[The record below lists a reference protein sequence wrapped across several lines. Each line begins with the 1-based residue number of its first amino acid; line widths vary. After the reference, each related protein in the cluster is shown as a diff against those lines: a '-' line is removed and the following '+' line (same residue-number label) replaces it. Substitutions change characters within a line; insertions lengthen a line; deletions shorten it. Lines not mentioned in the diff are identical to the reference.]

1 MRIKILNYNISN
13 GFHTSEESYKLEKN
27 RIKLAQKIVK
37 KENPDILCLT
47 EACFAAPNPF
57 NIKMDYQKI
66 FPYKFAFFTSRTK
79 QWGNLILS
87 KYPFYKVFSNSNRRF
102 AGITAIIPIN
112 GKSLFI
118 DLIHPAPEISDLER
132 IENMKKILNKE
143 KLTGNYV
150 LTGDFNSLSHE
161 DNYNNQEIK
170 DYLGKIALNPGTV
183 DALLDKKFI
192 KFLLKNKL
200 IDVMKKFDDS
210 FTIPTDYID
219 KIKGCP
225 LRLDYFF
232 VSKKIKVINAKVI
245 KNPVTEHASDHYPLV
260 MEIEI

>member
-1 MRIKILNYNISN
+1 MKLKILNYNISN
-13 GFHTSEESYKLEKN
+13 GFHTLNLPYILEKE

-37 KENPDILCLT
+37 NENPDILCLT

-57 NIKMDYQKI
+57 NIRVDYQKI
-66 FPYKFAFFTSRTK
+66 FPYKYAFFTSRTK

-87 KYPFYKVFSNSNRRF
+87 KYPFYKVFSNSNRKF
-102 AGITAIIPIN
+102 AGITARIPI
-112 GKSLFI
+112 KDQTLFI
-118 DLIHPAPEISDLER
+118 DLIHTAPEISDWER
-132 IENMKKILNKE
+132 TENMKRMLDQE
-143 KLTGNYV
+143 KLNGSYI

-161 DNYNNQEIK
+161 DNYDDQEIK

-183 DALLDKKFI
+183 EALLEKKFVR
-192 KFLLKNKL
+192 FLLKKGL
-200 IDVMKKFDDS
+200 IDVMKKYDDS

-225 LRLDYFF
+225 LRLDYFL
-232 VSKKIKVINAKVI
+232 VSKKIKVINARVI
-245 KNPVTEHASDHYPLV
+245 KNSTTEQASDHYPLV